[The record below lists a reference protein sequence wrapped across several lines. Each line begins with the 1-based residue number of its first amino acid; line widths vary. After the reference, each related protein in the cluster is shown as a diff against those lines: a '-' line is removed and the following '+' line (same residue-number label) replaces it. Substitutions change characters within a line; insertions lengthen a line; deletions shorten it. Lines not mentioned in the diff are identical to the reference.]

1 MSSVYAAENGPVT
14 SQHLAISALLA
25 SSVVASGKA
34 EMNRDVACR
43 DHPSNQNLVK
53 CLTPNTRVQCGK
65 VAPSRSYI

>member
-1 MSSVYAAENGPVT
+1 MSSVYAAENGP
-14 SQHLAISALLA
+14 AISALLA
-25 SSVVASGKA
+25 SSVVASGKS